1 MRAALNLR
9 MISAPDHTS
18 QDHLMYC
25 RNAGGLRHFLSR
37 ITDVFDNSDSLT
49 QDTGISG
56 RSLIRLSLNA
66 AVVFLILKVTAATST
81 ADTPADECRFAAV
94 APVIDG
100 SATEEIWKFAQRID
114 QFSLPWLQE
123 KNRPAST
130 PTSAALLWDTDYLYF
145 FAEMQDKDL
154 FADITKRDGD
164 LWNNDVFELFFKPS
178 EVQPGYYEFEVNPHG
193 AVLDIFLPHK
203 GVDARKHFETEPF
216 QVDVKISLQGTLNKH
231 QDVDQG
237 WTVEGRIPWNDFSP
251 TGGAPNAGD
260 RWTYAL
266 CRYDYSTANL
276 KAPDLSTSAP
286 LKSSTSPSFHL
297 TEDYAPLVF
306 VRNSKFP

>member
-1 MRAALNLR
+1 
-9 MISAPDHTS
+9 
-18 QDHLMYC
+18 
-25 RNAGGLRHFLSR
+25 
-37 ITDVFDNSDSLT
+37 
-49 QDTGISG
+49 
-56 RSLIRLSLNA
+56 
-66 AVVFLILKVTAATST
+66 VFLILTVTAA
-81 ADTPADECRFAAV
+81 ADAGDTPADECRFAAV

-100 SATEEIWKFAQRID
+100 SATDVIWKSAQRID
-114 QFSLPWLQE
+114 QFSLPWLKEQ
-123 KNRPAST
+123 NRPAST

-145 FAEMQDKDL
+145 IAEMQDKDL

-178 EVQPGYYEFEVNPHG
+178 TVKPGYYEFEVNPHG

-203 GVDARKHFETEPF
+203 GVDARKHFETEAF
-216 QVDVKISLQGTLNKH
+216 HIDVKISYQGTLNKH
-231 QDVDQG
+231 EDVDQG

-276 KAPDLSTSAP
+276 KAPELSTSAP
-286 LKSSTSPSFHL
+286 LTSSTSPSFHL
-297 TEDYAPLVF
+297 IEDYAPLVF
-306 VRNSKFP
+306 VGPTPKSP